1 MKSYQDINKNDI
13 EAKSFN
19 ILIITA
25 TEMETKAFH
34 EVMADPV
41 MRVICGDYTYY
52 VGQVGLYNIIHV
64 QCLQM
69 GSLNPVRF
77 LSNSKYCFARMVTY
91 QGCYD
96 GGHLFRF

>member
-41 MRVICGDYTYY
+41 LRVTCGDYTYY
-52 VGQVGLYNIIHV
+52 LG
-64 QCLQM
+64 
-69 GSLNPVRF
+69 
-77 LSNSKYCFARMVTY
+77 
-91 QGCYD
+91 
-96 GGHLFRF
+96 